1 MTEYYSLQD
10 MMMPD
15 TFEEYSSKKDFY
27 DYMRNW
33 DLLWIFEEALDDQ
46 KKILD
51 DIEDL
56 RKQNRSNVIGGVLF
70 GVALGVGVTIG
81 VRKLVEKIKSRMD
94 DERD

>member
-1 MTEYYSLQD
+1 MTEYYSFPD

-15 TFEEYSSKKDFY
+15 TFEEYSKKKDFY

-51 DIEDL
+51 DVEDI
-56 RKQNRSNVIGGVLF
+56 RKQNRTNVIGGVLF
-70 GVALGVGVTIG
+70 GVALGVGATIG
-81 VRKLVEKIKSRMD
+81 VRKLLKKIRSTKE
-94 DERD
+94 ERD